1 LLIISFIIQNSNSYD
16 YAGPYSELKEKSS
29 MLPRLEYI
37 KQARIRLGITQRKL
51 AGLTGIST
59 SMINQIE
66 SGRCKPSYET
76 ARKLF
81 EILSSLEGKSS
92 MKAGNICS
100 TNLISVQR
108 DEMLHSAIDKMRKNS
123 ISQIPV
129 FDGSRVVGIISE
141 DGLAKSMVEKDENK
155 IRDTIISEVMEPP
168 PPLVDVSTP
177 AKAIVPLVRFARC
190 VLVSERGNVIGI
202 ITLSDTLKMV
212 E

>member
-1 LLIISFIIQNSNSYD
+1 
-16 YAGPYSELKEKSS
+16 

-51 AGLTGIST
+51 AALTGIST

-81 EILSSLEGKSS
+81 EILSSLEGKSA
-92 MKAGNICS
+92 MKAGDICS
-100 TNLISVQR
+100 ISLISVQR

-129 FDGSRVVGIISE
+129 FDGFRIVGIISE

-155 IRDTIISEVMEPP
+155 IHDTFISEVMEPP
-168 PPLVDVSTP
+168 PPLVDISTP
-177 AKAIVPLVRFARC
+177 AKAIVPLVRFAKS
-190 VLVSERGNVIGI
+190 VLVSERGKVIGI